1 MTFYLRRR
9 KMRNKRF
16 AIFIIAL
23 LLAVPDSFIFAA
35 QEKAKDRGTQETGQK
50 ARQEQAPEKTED
62 IYKHLELFS
71 DVISIVRS
79 EYVDDVKSKDLIYG
93 AMKGM
98 IQSLDKYSEFMD
110 PDAYTEMK
118 VETEGAF
125 GGIGIE
131 IAIKDDIL
139 TVIAPIE
146 DTPAYKE
153 GLKAGDRIVKID
165 KDITR
170 GITLLEAV
178 KKLRGKP
185 GTQIPMTI
193 LRESEGK
200 ILEFTI
206 TRDIIKVKSIRKA
219 EILED
224 KIGYIRLSVFQERS
238 AKDLEGALVELEKKG
253 MDSLILDLRNDPGG
267 LLNVAAEVTGKFL
280 QAGEMIVYTKGR
292 DNRQNMEF
300 KAKEKKPR
308 TEYPLV
314 ILVDQGS
321 ASGSEI
327 VAGAIQDHKRGIIV
341 GVKTFG
347 KGSVQTVVPLSDGSA
362 LRLTTSKYY
371 TPAGRSI
378 HGEGIMPDIVIEREE
393 KSQEEA
399 KAKPDEVFEKLEG
412 APPSD
417 SKENA
422 RPSAKK
428 EVYDNQLQ
436 RAMDVIKTMKI
447 YKTFSMK
454 K

>member
-1 MTFYLRRR
+1 
-9 KMRNKRF
+9 MRSKK
-16 AIFIIAL
+16 IAL
-23 LLAVPDSFIFAA
+23 IILVLILLVPNSLVFAA
-35 QEKAKDRGTQETGQK
+35 AEKIKEQARQQTDQK
-50 ARQEQAPEKTED
+50 APTAQEPVKDED

-71 DVISIVRS
+71 DVISIVRV

-98 IQSLDKYSEFMD
+98 VQSLDKYSEFMD
-110 PDAYTEMK
+110 PETYAEMK
-118 VETEGAF
+118 VETEGEF

-146 DTPAYKE
+146 DTPAYKA

-170 GITLLEAV
+170 GVTLLDAV

-185 GTQIPMTI
+185 GTQIPVTI

-219 EILED
+219 QILED
-224 KIGYIRLSVFQERS
+224 KIGYVRLSVFQERS
-238 AKDLEGALVELEKKG
+238 AKDLEDALVELEKKG

-267 LLNVAAEVTGKFL
+267 LLNVAADVTGKFL
-280 QAGEMIVYTKGR
+280 PAGEMIVYTKGKDRRQSIEFRAR
-292 DNRQNMEF
+292 D
-300 KAKEKKPR
+300 KKSR

-341 GVKTFG
+341 GTKTFG
-347 KGSVQTVVPLSDGSA
+347 KGSVQTVIPLSDGSA

-371 TPAGRSI
+371 TPNGRSI
-378 HGEGIMPDIVIEREE
+378 HGEGIIPDIVIEREE
-393 KSQEEA
+393 KSKEES
-399 KAKPDEVFEKLEG
+399 KAKPVEVFEKLEET
-412 APPSD
+412 PP
-417 SKENA
+417 
-422 RPSAKK
+422 PTGKK
-428 EVYDNQLQ
+428 EEKEQPTVKIEEYDNQLQ
-436 RAMDVIKTMKI
+436 GAIDVIKTIKI

>member
-1 MTFYLRRR
+1 MRSR
-9 KMRNKRF
+9 K
-16 AIFIIAL
+16 FIIL
-23 LLAVPDSFIFAA
+23 IVILILAVSGSTVFAA
-35 QEKAKDRGTQETGQK
+35 QEKAGEK
-50 ARQEQAPEKTED
+50 ALVPEKTED
-62 IYKHLELFS
+62 IYKQLELFS
-71 DVISIVRS
+71 DVISIVRA
-79 EYVDDVKSKDLIYG
+79 EYVDDVKSKELIYG

-110 PDAYTEMK
+110 PDTYAEMK
-118 VETEGAF
+118 VETEGEF

-146 DTPAYKE
+146 DTPAYKA

-185 GTQIPMTI
+185 GTQIPVTI
-193 LRESEGK
+193 LRESEGR
-200 ILEFTI
+200 ILEFAI

-238 AKDLEGALVELEKKG
+238 AKDLEDALVELEKKG

-267 LLNVAAEVTGKFL
+267 LLNVAADVTGKFL
-280 QAGEMIVYTKGR
+280 PEGEMIVYTKGR
-292 DNRQNMEF
+292 DKRQDMEF
-300 KAKEKKPR
+300 KAKDKKPR

-327 VAGAIQDHKRGIIV
+327 VAGAIQDHKRGIVV
-341 GVKTFG
+341 GTKTFG
-347 KGSVQTVVPLSDGSA
+347 KGSVQTVIPLSDGSG

-371 TPAGRSI
+371 TPGGRSI
-378 HGEGIMPDIVIEREE
+378 HGQGIIPDIVIEREE
-393 KSQEEA
+393 KAKEES
-399 KAKPDEVFEKLEG
+399 KPKPEEVFEKLEETPPPTG
-412 APPSD
+412 KKEEVPPSV
-417 SKENA
+417 
-422 RPSAKK
+422 KK
-428 EVYDNQLQ
+428 EEYDNQLQ
-436 RAMDVIKTMKI
+436 RAVDVIKTIKI
-447 YKTFSMK
+447 CKTFSMK

>member
-1 MTFYLRRR
+1 
-9 KMRNKRF
+9 MRVIRYV
-16 AIFIIAL
+16 IFIIVL
-23 LLAVPDSFIFAA
+23 LLAVPDPFIFSA
-35 QEKAKDRGTQETGQK
+35 QEKAKETGTQKTEQK
-50 ARQEQAPEKTED
+50 AQQERAPEKAED

-71 DVISIVRS
+71 DVISIVRA
-79 EYVDDVKSKDLIYG
+79 EYVDDVRSKDLIYG

-110 PDAYTEMK
+110 PDTYTEMK

-146 DTPAYKE
+146 DTPAYKA

-165 KDITR
+165 KDVTR

-219 EILED
+219 EILEG

-238 AKDLEGALVELEKKG
+238 AKDLEDALIELENKG

-267 LLNVAAEVTGKFL
+267 LLNVAAEVAGKFL
-280 QAGEMIVYTKGR
+280 PSGEMIVYTKGR

-308 TEYPLV
+308 TDYPLV

-371 TPAGRSI
+371 TPSGRSI
-378 HGEGIMPDIVIEREE
+378 HGDGIVPDIVIEREE
-393 KSQEEA
+393 RAAEEA
-399 KAKPDEVFEKLEG
+399 KAKPDEIFEKLEET
-412 APPSD
+412 PPSD
-417 SKENA
+417 NKENA
-422 RPSAKK
+422 QPSAKKEEKEEK

-436 RAMDVIKTMKI
+436 RAVDIIKTMKI
-447 YKTFSMK
+447 CKTFSMNK
-454 K
+454 

>member
-1 MTFYLRRR
+1 MRSR
-9 KMRNKRF
+9 K
-16 AIFIIAL
+16 FIIL
-23 LLAVPDSFIFAA
+23 IVILFLAVLGPLAFAA
-35 QEKAKDRGTQETGQK
+35 PEKAKEAPQKTEQK
-50 ARQEQAPEKTED
+50 AQAPEKEED

-71 DVISIVRS
+71 DVISIVRT

-110 PDAYTEMK
+110 PETYAEMK
-118 VETEGAF
+118 VETEGEF

-146 DTPAYKE
+146 GTPAYKA
-153 GLKAGDRIVKID
+153 GLKAGDRIVRID

-185 GTQIPMTI
+185 GTQIPVTI

-238 AKDLEGALVELEKKG
+238 AKDLEDALVELEKKG

-267 LLNVAAEVTGKFL
+267 LLNVAADVTGKFL
-280 QAGEMIVYTKGR
+280 PAGEMIVYTKGR
-292 DNRQNMEF
+292 DKRQSMEF
-300 KAKEKKPR
+300 KAKDKKPR
-308 TEYPLV
+308 TGYPLV
-314 ILVDQGS
+314 VLVDQGS

-341 GVKTFG
+341 GTKTFG
-347 KGSVQTVVPLSDGSA
+347 KGSVQTVIPLSDGSG

-371 TPAGRSI
+371 TPGGRSI
-378 HGEGIMPDIVIEREE
+378 HGEGIIPDIVIEREE
-393 KSQEEA
+393 KPKEES
-399 KAKPDEVFEKLEG
+399 KAKPEEVFEKLEET
-412 APPSD
+412 PPPEV
-417 SKENA
+417 KEKA
-422 RPSAKK
+422 EPSVKK
-428 EVYDNQLQ
+428 EEYDNQLQ
-436 RAMDVIKTMKI
+436 RAIDVIKTMKI

>member
-1 MTFYLRRR
+1 MRSRR
-9 KMRNKRF
+9 F
-16 AIFIIAL
+16 VILIVIL
-23 LLAVPDSFIFAA
+23 ILAVCGSLTFAA
-35 QEKAKDRGTQETGQK
+35 QT
-50 ARQEQAPEKTED
+50 PEKDED

-71 DVISIVRS
+71 DVISIVRA

-110 PDAYTEMK
+110 PETYAEMK
-118 VETEGAF
+118 VETEGEF

-146 DTPAYKE
+146 DTPAYKA

-165 KDITR
+165 KDLTR

-185 GTQIPMTI
+185 GTQIPVTV

-238 AKDLEGALVELEKKG
+238 AKDLEDALVELEKKG

-267 LLNVAAEVTGKFL
+267 LLNVAADVTGKFL
-280 QAGEMIVYTKGR
+280 PSGEMIVYTKGR
-292 DNRQNMEF
+292 DKRQNMEF
-300 KAKEKKPR
+300 KAKDKKPR

-314 ILVDQGS
+314 VLVDQGS

-341 GVKTFG
+341 GTKTFG
-347 KGSVQTVVPLSDGSA
+347 KGSVQTVIPLPDGSA

-371 TPAGRSI
+371 TPGGRSI
-378 HGEGIMPDIVIEREE
+378 HGQGIIPDIVIEREE
-393 KSQEEA
+393 RNKEEA
-399 KAKPDEVFEKLEG
+399 KAKPEEVFEKLEETPPVDNKEG
-412 APPSD
+412 AKPSV
-417 SKENA
+417 
-422 RPSAKK
+422 KK
-428 EVYDNQLQ
+428 EEYDNQLQ
-436 RAMDVIKTMKI
+436 RAVDIIKTMKI
-447 YKTFSMK
+447 YKTFGMK

>member
-1 MTFYLRRR
+1 MRSRR
-9 KMRNKRF
+9 F
-16 AIFIIAL
+16 VILIVIL
-23 LLAVPDSFIFAA
+23 ILAVSNSLIFAA
-35 QEKAKDRGTQETGQK
+35 PEKAKEQLPQKTEQK
-50 ARQEQAPEKTED
+50 APAAQAPEKEED

-71 DVISIVRS
+71 DVISIVRA
-79 EYVDDVKSKDLIYG
+79 EYVDDVKSKELIYG

-110 PDAYTEMK
+110 PETYTEMK
-118 VETEGAF
+118 VETEGEF

-146 DTPAYKE
+146 DTPAYKA

-185 GTQIPMTI
+185 GTQIPVTI

-200 ILEFTI
+200 ILDFTI

-238 AKDLEGALVELEKKG
+238 AKDFEDALAELEKKG

-267 LLNVAAEVTGKFL
+267 LLNVAADVTGKFL
-280 QAGEMIVYTKGR
+280 PAGEMIVYTKGR
-292 DNRQNMEF
+292 DKRQDMEF
-300 KAKEKKPR
+300 RAKDKKPR
-308 TEYPLV
+308 TEYPLA

-341 GVKTFG
+341 GTKTFG
-347 KGSVQTVVPLSDGSA
+347 KASVQTVIPLSDGSA

-371 TPAGRSI
+371 TPSGRSI
-378 HGEGIMPDIVIEREE
+378 HGQGIIPDIVIEREE
-393 KSQEEA
+393 KPKEES
-399 KAKPDEVFEKLEG
+399 KAKPEEVFEKLEET
-412 APPSD
+412 PPP
-417 SKENA
+417 A
-422 RPSAKK
+422 AKK
-428 EVYDNQLQ
+428 EEAQKPSVKKEEYDNQLQ
-436 RAMDVIKTMKI
+436 RAVDVIKTIKI